1 MRKCARE
8 DCSCEFEP
16 AKGSQL
22 YCKCHP
28 CYQQAA
34 AEKRRSKPREVTCA
48 YDGCHTFETTNPST
62 KNCQECGCGARA
74 RTEYHRERERVDLFD
89 QPLEFKTVSFKRLPD
104 GFTVLIVGDLHIPF
118 QDTATLQCVESFWN
132 TVTPDLE
139 IYNGDV
145 MDCYQLSVFSA
156 NPSRQFSLQDEFD
169 ATAAWLRKRVKQ
181 NPNAR
186 RIFLEGNHEDRLRRW
201 MWKLGP
207 AVSSLRSNTIEE
219 QLGLKEMEFEHLT
232 WRSLVRIL
240 GCEIQHGYRASRSAA
255 MPQNVAQLMARA
267 TNSSGVCGHTH
278 RINEVHWTDTRGSH
292 SYRESGCLCHMDLEY
307 APFPNWQHAFSF
319 GVVHKNKLHVQ
330 TVPIF
335 PEGMRCEGAFYPRNG

>member
-1 MRKCARE
+1 MRKCARKGC
-8 DCSCEFEP
+8 DCEFEP
-16 AKGSQL
+16 VKGIQK
-22 YCKCHP
+22 YCSRD
-28 CYQQAA
+28 CYLRVNT
-34 AEKRRSKPREVTCA
+34 EKKRREPRAVVC
-48 YDGCHTFETTNPST
+48 S
-62 KNCQECGCGARA
+62 ECGTEFNTTSANQKRCSRECTAIARQ
-74 RTEYHRERERVDLFD
+74 RYHRERDTPGLFD

-118 QDTATLQCVESFWN
+118 QDAATLQCVESFWN
-132 TVTPDLE
+132 KLAPDLE
-139 IYNGDV
+139 VYNGDV

-169 ATAAWLRKRVKQ
+169 TTAAWLRKRVKE
-181 NPNAR
+181 NPNGR

-219 QLGLKEMEFEHLT
+219 QLGLREMEFEHLT
-232 WRSLVRIL
+232 YRSLVRIL

-292 SYRESGCLCHMDLEY
+292 SYRESGCLCRMDLEY